1 MTPGA
6 FRARDVSIAMILA
19 WGTGLRQSLACTIPG
34 TTTSLMKRARPV
46 AFSGVSTR
54 RAAVPI
60 ILTSGERATLLPD
73 TPHRFSTWLG
83 VAQCSPDALGSHRQL
98 GEPDAGRLGEG
109 AADRRRHAER
119 PALADALGAERP
131 GAVGVLDQDRFQRRR
146 KIGERGDAVVDQ
158 PGVQELAGVVHA
170 GLEERRAD
178 ALHGGA
184 LVLGRALAR
193 IDGLAHVGGRDVF
206 QQLDRAGL
214 AVDLDL
220 GSAHAAL
227 PEHRGAP
234 ERSRRLSRDERSN
247 ASDLTADEAVVAA
260 D

>member
-19 WGTGLRQSLACTIPG
+19 WGTGLRQSLACTIAG
-34 TTTSLMKRARPV
+34 TMTSLMKRARPV

-54 RAAVPI
+54 FAAVPI
-60 ILTSGERATLLPD
+60 ISKSGERAP
-73 TPHRFSTWLG
+73 LG
-83 VAQCSPDALGSHRQL
+83 VAQCPPHAFGRHRQL

-109 AADRRRHAER
+109 TADRRRHAER

-131 GAVGVLDQDRFQRRR
+131 RAVGVLDQDRLQRRW
-146 KIGERGDAVVDQ
+146 KVGERRDAVVDQ
-158 PGVQELAGVVHA
+158 PGIEELAGVVHA
-170 GLEERRAD
+170 GLEQRRAD
-178 ALHGGA
+178 ALHRGA

-206 QQLDRAGL
+206 QKLDRARL
-214 AVDLDL
+214 AIDLDL

-234 ERSRRLSRDERSN
+234 ERSR
-247 ASDLTADEAVVAA
+247 
-260 D
+260 